1 MLRMP
6 LNNKINMRILKFTLA
21 AVFALL
27 MTSCLTNAIL
37 STVLVDKKL
46 IKMRAGGDTEVVNVK
61 CAVSVH
67 AKASESW
74 IHLSATSFGTNL
86 GDGYDLVITT
96 DASTST
102 SMTSGYVRIYID
114 DESYADVKVERDGR
128 NDSEV
133 RDIEGHSY
141 GVARINGK
149 YWMTENLRCLTYDT
163 ESELYGKKVTLTEN
177 GIGFTGRAC
186 VDPSKM
192 SDLGTMES
200 YKNSMGYLYN
210 WIGAM
215 GLTADEAISMKEEG
229 EYDGRKRQGICPN
242 GFRLPTYSE
251 LSSLASF
258 ADGQAGMGKGGKFL
272 KTTVGWDSSK
282 GNGTDGCGFHA
293 YPCGVYKNGA
303 YNSKPGFRTS
313 FWASTSKKTVSDP
326 GTHKCCMGLPSV
338 GGKDD
343 VVTETGHYENEGMS
357 VRCVRK

>member
-1 MLRMP
+1 M
-6 LNNKINMRILKFTLA
+6 KILKFFFA
-21 AVFALL
+21 AVFALM
-27 MTSCLTNAIL
+27 MTSCITNAIL
-37 STVLVDKKL
+37 STVLVDKKQ
-46 IKMRAGGDTEVVNVK
+46 ITMRAGGDTQIVNVK

-86 GDGYDLVITT
+86 GDGYDLYVST
-96 DASTST
+96 DAATSNYA
-102 SMTSGYVRIYID
+102 TSGYVRIYID

-133 RDIEGHSY
+133 RDVEGHTY
-141 GVARINGK
+141 GVVKIQST
-149 YWMTENLRCLTYDT
+149 YWMSENLRCLTYDT
-163 ESELYGKKVTLTEN
+163 ESGLSGKSVTMIEDGT
-177 GIGFTGRAC
+177 GFTGKAC
-186 VDPSKM
+186 IDPSKM

-215 GLTADEAISMKEEG
+215 GLTTDEAISMKEEG

-258 ADGQAGMGKGGKFL
+258 ADGQAGTGKGGKFL

-293 YPCGVYKNGA
+293 YPCGVYKIGA
-303 YNSKPGFRTS
+303 YISKPGFRTS

-326 GTHKCCMGLPSV
+326 GTYKYCMGLPSV